1 MRNVTITGLS
11 GDMFDRC
18 AVEIRDELA
27 AFALADVHRILDS
40 RIQHPTPYYET
51 QVTSDVH
58 GDERWVHDRGVVYG
72 PWLEGTSR
80 RNRRTRFKGYHA
92 FTMAADMVWGRMK
105 ATTDRIVGK
114 YTS

>member
-1 MRNVTITGLS
+1 MTVIITGLNA
-11 GDMFDRC
+11 DMFDRC

-27 AFALADVHRILDS
+27 AIAIADVHRTLDS

-51 QVTSDVH
+51 QVTNDVH
-58 GDERWVHDRGVVYG
+58 GNERWVHDRGVVYG

-80 RNRRTRFKGYHA
+80 RNRATRFRGYHA
-92 FTMAADMVWGRMK
+92 FALAEAATRNQMDAVI
-105 ATTDRIVGK
+105 DRIVGR